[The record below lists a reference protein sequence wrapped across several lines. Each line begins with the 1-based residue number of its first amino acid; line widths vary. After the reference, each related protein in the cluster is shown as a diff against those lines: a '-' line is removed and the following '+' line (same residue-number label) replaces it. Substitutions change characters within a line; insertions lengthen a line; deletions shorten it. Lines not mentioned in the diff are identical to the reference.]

1 MAVTVNLKPKVD
13 LPVWEWCRPLPV
25 ANTAVSS
32 TCHSPDNRYIYYI
45 VASAMYRYDT
55 VSDSWAQLATIPSAI
70 GTPATLAQMEY
81 STSHGHY
88 GRAISNG
95 GGSNTIE
102 LGALQGNVFVG
113 KKIKI
118 IGGTGSGQ
126 ERTITA
132 VSAPIIKDR
141 GVVTSATNTSIVD
154 GSAGVMLKQWRINQW
169 RDHQVRVLHGVLAN
183 SLVRPILYNL
193 YNTLVY
199 SDITWASLTP
209 WWGPTLSNTSA
220 TAGSQTLYQIESNI
234 VTVDSNWTVQ
244 PDSTSE
250 FVIMSDGIWL
260 ISTNT
265 GGGFYSLFYY
275 DVAADMWFNKTNNSG
290 LFTAALGTDV
300 AIEVI
305 QNSSDPLI
313 TGTITSANSSSAT
326 DSSKTL
332 TPAFYTNL
340 EMRFL
345 SGSGTGQSRTLL
357 TNTSSTFIP
366 VRNWETTPTIG
377 DTYGVFRDVG
387 KIYII
392 GGGTSVIAQYDIDA
406 DLAYCGKRFDYG
418 IARAASATLSNSS
431 IEPIAIGSIVRT
443 TNGISVLNST
453 PTAAGSGYLVGQ
465 ILTITTVGTGGT
477 ARILAVDSN
486 GGVTQVALETSG
498 SGYTTGPGKATTVAP
513 AGGSGCTLDIT
524 TLADIATVTTANS
537 VAHPFKI
544 GDVVTIAGAVQA
556 DYNGSK
562 TIISQGTAAPTTATT
577 FAYVVTGS
585 PTTPATYTNTQT
597 ATTLFDVTKS
607 WVTNEHVGKLVYVTN
622 TVSPNATGNIRR
634 ITANTSNSLTFATIT
649 TAASNGTGRYIIF
662 SDKAFGTDESIG
674 SVLGASTYSGRGRS
688 GVATGGTTTSLT
700 DSSKNWPVN
709 YWSNTTPTGA
719 SNTGR
724 KIRITKGT
732 GAGTEM
738 VITSN
743 TATTL
748 NFATQSFTPDATS
761 VYVILD
767 CYGIVTTGGTTTLT
781 DNTQNWGTNI
791 WSGKRVRITGG
802 TGAGNEAVIN
812 SNTQTTLTIATSIT
826 TDTTSTYAIL
836 APNSRGSGI
845 HMFDITSSSDTSL
858 NSRYIYMIRGGGT
871 NEISRYNIITEEIDN
886 FTTFPFSETL
896 AAGSMY
902 AYDEE
907 DRIYFQKDATGR
919 IYYYDITKNVV
930 ENSSTIPYGMSTAI
944 IGNRMEISR
953 TEDGLKY
960 LYVARHSAQEW
971 WRCLLFW

>member
-25 ANTAVSS
+25 AVTAVSS

-45 VASAMYRYDT
+45 VASALYRYDT
-55 VSDSWAQLATIPSAI
+55 VSDSWAQLATIPASI
-70 GTPATLAQMEY
+70 GAPATLAQMEY

-88 GRAISNG
+88 GRTISNG
-95 GGSNTIE
+95 GGLNTIE

-118 IGGTGSGQ
+118 IGGTGAGQ

-141 GVVTSATNTSIVD
+141 GVVTSATTNTIAD
-154 GSAGVMLKQWRINQW
+154 GSAGVMLKQWKINQW
-169 RDHQVRVLHGVLAN
+169 RDYQARVLHGGLAN
-183 SLVRPILYNL
+183 SLVRPILYNT

-199 SDITWASLTP
+199 SDITWSSITP

-220 TAGSQTLYQIESNI
+220 TAGSQTQYQIESNI

-244 PDSTSE
+244 PNSTSE

-260 ISTNT
+260 ITTNAA
-265 GGGFYSLFYY
+265 GGFYNLFYY

-300 AIEVI
+300 AIEVV
-305 QNSSDPLI
+305 QASSDALV
-313 TGTITSANSSSAT
+313 TGTLTSATSSSAT

-345 SGSGTGQSRTLL
+345 SGSSTGQSRTLL

-392 GGGTSVIAQYDIDA
+392 GGGTSIIAQYDIDA

-418 IARAASATLSNSS
+418 IARAASATLSNSG
-431 IEPIAIGSIVRT
+431 IEPIAIGTIVRT
-443 TNGISVLNST
+443 TGGISVLNAT
-453 PTAAGSGYLVGQ
+453 PTAAGTGYLANQ
-465 ILTITTVGTGGT
+465 ILTITTGGTGGT
-477 ARILAVDSN
+477 ARILSVDAN
-486 GGVTQVALETSG
+486 GGVTAVELETSG
-498 SGYTTGPGKATTVAP
+498 SGYTAGTGRSTTVAP
-513 AGGSGCTLDIT
+513 AGGSGCTLNIT
-524 TLADIATVTTANS
+524 TVAEIATVTTASS
-537 VAHPFKI
+537 VAHPFRI

-577 FAYVVTGS
+577 FAYVVLNS
-585 PTTPATYTNTQT
+585 PATPATYTNTQA
-597 ATTLFDVTKS
+597 ATTLFDISKS
-607 WVTNEHVGKLVYVTN
+607 WVTNEHIGKLVYVTQS
-622 TVSPNATGNIRR
+622 VSPNATGSIRR

-649 TAASNGTGRYIIF
+649 TAAANGTGRYVIF

-688 GVATGGTTTSLT
+688 GVATSGTTTSLT
-700 DSSKNWPVN
+700 DSSKNWAVN
-709 YWSNTTPTGA
+709 YWSNTFPTGA

-724 KIRITKGT
+724 KVRITKGT

-767 CYGIVTTGGTTTLT
+767 CYGIATTGGTTTLT

-791 WSGKRVRITGG
+791 WSGKRIRITGG
-802 TGAGNEAVIN
+802 TGFGNEAVIN
-812 SNTQTTLTIATSIT
+812 SNTQTTLTLATTIT

-836 APNSRGSGI
+836 ASNNKGAGI
-845 HMFDITSSSDTSL
+845 HMFDITDSSDTSL
-858 NSRYIYMIRGGGT
+858 NSRYIYMFRGGGT
-871 NEISRYNIITEEIDN
+871 NEIARYNIITEEIDN

-902 AYDEE
+902 AYDGV

-919 IYYYDITKNVV
+919 IYYYDITKNTVT
-930 ENSSTIPYGMSTAI
+930 NSSTIPYGMGTAL
-944 IGNRMEISR
+944 IGNRMEITQ

-960 LYVARHSAQEW
+960 IYVARHSAQEW

>member
-13 LPVWEWCRPLPV
+13 LPVWEWLRPLPV
-25 ANTAVSS
+25 ANTAVSC
-32 TCHSPDNRYIYYI
+32 TCHDPSNRYIYYLI
-45 VASAMYRYDT
+45 AAALYRYDT
-55 VSDSWAQLATIPSAI
+55 ISDSWNQLASPATIPV
-70 GTPATLAQMEY
+70 TLAQMEY

-95 GGSNTIE
+95 GGANTIE
-102 LGALQGNVFVG
+102 LAALQGNVFVG

-118 IGGTGSGQ
+118 IGGKGAGQ

-132 VSAPIIKDR
+132 VSNPVIQDR
-141 GVVTSATNTSIVD
+141 GIVTSSSSTSIVD
-154 GSAGVMLKQWRINQW
+154 TSTGVMLKQWRVNQW
-169 RDHQVRVLHGVLAN
+169 RDYQVRVLHGTLAN
-183 SLVRPILYNL
+183 NLARPILYNN
-193 YNTLVY
+193 YNTLTFG
-199 SDITWASLTP
+199 DITWASLTP
-209 WWGPTLSNTSA
+209 WWGGAFGTSTSSNPGVA
-220 TAGSQTLYQIESNI
+220 TRFQIESNI

-260 ISTNT
+260 ITSI
-265 GGGFYSLFYY
+265 GSGGFYALNYY

-290 LFTAALGTDV
+290 IFTAALGTDV

-305 QNSSDPLI
+305 QNSPTPLLS
-313 TGTITSANSSSAT
+313 GTITSATTGVAV
-326 DSSKTL
+326 DSNKNL
-332 TPAFYTNL
+332 TPAYYTNL
-340 EMRFL
+340 EFRIL
-345 SGSGTGQSRTLL
+345 SGAATGQSRTLL

-366 VRNWETTPTIG
+366 VRNWETVPSIG

-387 KIYII
+387 KIYMI
-392 GGGTSVIAQYDIDA
+392 GGNTSVIAQYDVDA

-418 IARAASATLSNSS
+418 VARAATATLSGSA
-431 IEPIAIGSIVRT
+431 IEPIAIGGIVRT
-443 TNGISVLNST
+443 TGGISVLNAT
-453 PTAAGSGYLVGQ
+453 PTAAGTGYLAGQ
-465 ILTITTVGTGGT
+465 ILTITTGGTGGT
-477 ARILAVDSN
+477 ARILAVNSS

-498 SGYTTGPGKATTVAP
+498 SGYTTGGSKATTVAP

-524 TLADIATVTTANS
+524 TIAEIATVTTANS

-556 DYNGSK
+556 AYNGVQ

-577 FAYVVTGS
+577 FAYVVAGS
-585 PTTPATYTNTQT
+585 PTTPATFTNTQA
-597 ATTLFDVTKS
+597 ATTLFDVSKN
-607 WVTNEHVGKLVYVTN
+607 WVTNEHVGKLVYVTQS
-622 TVSPNATGNIRR
+622 VSPNATGAIRR
-634 ITANTSNSLTFATIT
+634 ITANTSNSLSFATIT

-674 SVLGASTYSGRGRS
+674 SVLGASTFSGRGRS
-688 GVATGGTTTSLT
+688 GVATSGTTTSLT

-709 YWSNTTPTGA
+709 YWSNTFPTGV

-724 KIRITKGT
+724 KVRITKGT

-748 NFATQSFTPDATS
+748 NFATQSFTPDSTS

-767 CYGIVTTGGTTTLT
+767 SYGVVTTGGTTTLT

-802 TGAGNEAVIN
+802 TGAGSESVIN
-812 SNTQTTLTIATSIT
+812 SNTQTTLTLATSIT

-836 APNSRGSGI
+836 APNNKGTGI
-845 HMFDITSSSDTSL
+845 HMFDITGSSDTSL
-858 NSRYIYMIRGGGT
+858 NSRYIYMFRGGGT
-871 NEISRYNIITEEIDN
+871 NEITRYNIITEEIDN
-886 FTTFPFSETL
+886 LMYFPFTETL
-896 AAGSMY
+896 TTGSMY
-902 AYDEE
+902 AYDEG
-907 DRIYFQKDATGR
+907 DRIYFTKDATGR
-919 IYYYDITKNVV
+919 IMYYDLAKNTVT
-930 ENSSTIPYGMSTAI
+930 NSSTIPYGMSTAV

-953 TEDGLKY
+953 TDDGLKY
-960 LYVARHSAQEW
+960 LYIARHSAQEW
-971 WRCLLFW
+971 WRTLLFW